1 MNSAEAEDK
10 KKMVKPILSA
20 TPDSPPDSDEEDVAI
35 SERNGHL
42 KKEEPKAL
50 DLSKPVTIKDLI
62 NKSCLEQEFRAP
74 SPGPQVKVS
83 DSLIETGLALKKRQ
97 DAYIR
102 EFKPIP
108 NSEKPKCT
116 ADALSKKEEEH
127 ILANGV
133 TFKAHGEGL
142 TKTYQALY
150 QVRQGHLPSFKQTN
164 PPGICKTIKQANQ
177 EATNSIK
184 GYLALT
190 DDEKF
195 TTVAEDVKKNIS
207 KIDAPRTDESEPS
220 PKADEPKADV
230 KPEAE
235 KAQEDIKKDVNLQAI
250 GLAQVEADQ
259 LRPQNRSRSASR
271 NRYPYRTNYPI
282 ANATVY
288 QEGDNTSYQRRKDF
302 RYLCPLIG
310 VKNYICTINLVVSAK
325 LDARLKGEQVRVQ
338 LLNLYTHYKLAPPI
352 TKECNWK
359 EESSHYAAII
369 RNWMSIRDIINKD
382 YNFGD
387 DGRKGDQRF
396 ERLVAALE
404 FLSNLIIDPS
414 LLEQVQDCQCTSFND
429 TYLTVTGRASSF
441 TDSILDRLHF
451 CEGSTEVL
459 FTFLGTRSRLAASDI

>member
-1 MNSAEAEDK
+1 MNSAEAEEK
-10 KKMVKPILSA
+10 KKMVKPFLSA

-35 SERNGHL
+35 PERNGHL

-62 NKSCLEQEFRAP
+62 EQEIRAP

-133 TFKAHGEGL
+133 TFKAHGDGL

-164 PPGICKTIKQANQ
+164 PPEICQTIKKANQ

-190 DDEKF
+190 DDEKL
-195 TTVAEDVKKNIS
+195 TAVAEDVKK

-230 KPEAE
+230 KPEVE
-235 KAQEDIKKDVNLQAI
+235 KTQEEVKKDVNPLAS
-250 GLAQVEADQ
+250 GPAQVEADQ

-271 NRYPYRTNYPI
+271 NRYPYRTNHPI
-282 ANATVY
+282 ANAAVHVY
-288 QEGDNTSYQRRKDF
+288 QEDNTAYQRRKDF
-302 RYLCPLIG
+302 KYLCPLIG

-352 TKECNWK
+352 PKECYWK

>member
-1 MNSAEAEDK
+1 MNSAEAEEK
-10 KKMVKPILSA
+10 KKMVKPFLSA

-35 SERNGHL
+35 PERNGHL

-62 NKSCLEQEFRAP
+62 DKSCLEQEFRAP

-108 NSEKPKCT
+108 NSEKSKCT

-133 TFKAHGEGL
+133 TFKAHGDGL

-164 PPGICKTIKQANQ
+164 PPEICQTIKKANQ
-177 EATNSIK
+177 EATDSIK

-190 DDEKF
+190 DDEKL
-195 TTVAEDVKKNIS
+195 TAVAEDVKK
-207 KIDAPRTDESEPS
+207 KIDAPRT
-220 PKADEPKADV
+220 DEPKADV

-235 KAQEDIKKDVNLQAI
+235 KAQEDIKKDVNLQAG
-250 GLAQVEADQ
+250 GLAQIEADQ
-259 LRPQNRSRSASR
+259 PRPQNRSRSASR

-282 ANATVY
+282 ANAAVHVY

-325 LDARLKGEQVRVQ
+325 LDARLKGEQVSVH

-352 TKECNWK
+352 PKECYWK

>member
-62 NKSCLEQEFRAP
+62 EQEIRAP

-133 TFKAHGEGL
+133 TFKAHGDGL

-164 PPGICKTIKQANQ
+164 PPEICQTIKKANQ
-177 EATNSIK
+177 EATDSIK

-190 DDEKF
+190 DDEKL
-195 TTVAEDVKKNIS
+195 TAVAEDVKK

-230 KPEAE
+230 KPEVE
-235 KAQEDIKKDVNLQAI
+235 KTQEEVKKDVNPLAS

-259 LRPQNRSRSASR
+259 PRPQNRSRSASR
-271 NRYPYRTNYPI
+271 NRYPYRTNYPV
-282 ANATVY
+282 ANAAVHVY
-288 QEGDNTSYQRRKDF
+288 QEDNTAYQRRKDF
-302 RYLCPLIG
+302 KYLCPLIG

-352 TKECNWK
+352 PKECYWK